1 MRESLVV
8 VEGTRVV
15 DFSLSSGIFGR
26 LTFVELIVGVA
37 DVVVVG
43 LGVVTMTTPTLSS
56 LVVGESSVVVVKP
69 ASEASD
75 LLPFVVLVAPASTE
89 GYTIVAA
96 VVARTTKRI
105 HASLCTGGNDRR
117 TGLAVPGVIACRLWS
132 GMSSGER
139 PP

>member
-1 MRESLVV
+1 MSLV
-8 VEGTRVV
+8 VEGTWVV
-15 DFSLSSGIFGR
+15 DLSPSSGTSGG
-26 LTFVELIVGVA
+26 LPFVELIVGVA
-37 DVVVVG
+37 GVVVVG
-43 LGVVTMTTPTLSS
+43 LGVVTMTTPTLAP
-56 LVVGESSVVVVKP
+56 LVVVESSVVVVVKP
-69 ASEASD
+69 DSEASD

-105 HASLCTGGNDRR
+105 HASLCTGGDDRR